1 MVTPGKVNKR
11 FLLLFAQPCQDE
23 GVQIVAIQ
31 GALGVKSAHVNSP
44 SPLHLHKQ
52 QGPDFKL
59 HLGIS
64 ITLAKNSRSP
74 LMLHNTPKYPPAS
87 QFPAFLPATEFFG
100 YLNKTKV
107 FNVLPKQKNKLFSLV
122 GALVAIMVFIWPDTK
137 PQILQAP
144 NQDAKKC
151 IQSLVFTICNT

>member
-31 GALGVKSAHVNSP
+31 GALGVKSVHVNSP

-59 HLGIS
+59 HLGMS
-64 ITLAKNSRSP
+64 MTLARNSRSP
-74 LMLHNTPKYPPAS
+74 WIAH
-87 QFPAFLPATEFFG
+87 
-100 YLNKTKV
+100 KT
-107 FNVLPKQKNKLFSLV
+107 
-122 GALVAIMVFIWPDTK
+122 
-137 PQILQAP
+137 
-144 NQDAKKC
+144 AK
-151 IQSLVFTICNT
+151 

>member
-1 MVTPGKVNKR
+1 MVTAGKVNKR

-52 QGPDFKL
+52 QGPDFQL

-64 ITLAKNSRSP
+64 ITLARNSRSP

-87 QFPAFLPATEFFG
+87 SRPAFLPATEPLG
-100 YLNKTKV
+100 YLNRVELFHVPQQK
-107 FNVLPKQKNKLFSLV
+107 PKNK
-122 GALVAIMVFIWPDTK
+122 TH
-137 PQILQAP
+137 
-144 NQDAKKC
+144 
-151 IQSLVFTICNT
+151 